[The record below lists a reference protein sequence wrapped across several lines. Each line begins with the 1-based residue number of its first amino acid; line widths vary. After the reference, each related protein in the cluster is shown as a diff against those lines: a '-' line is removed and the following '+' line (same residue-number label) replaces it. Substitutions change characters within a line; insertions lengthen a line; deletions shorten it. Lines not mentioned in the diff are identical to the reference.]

1 MDPDSISKI
10 VIKIA
15 VIVILLVL
23 SAFFSSSETALT
35 AANKIKLKTMADE
48 GNKKAKKA
56 LKVLD
61 NYGNMLAAILIGN
74 NVVNLSASAL
84 ATILAGEI
92 SLSAGIMTAILTVTV
107 LIFSEILPKNLS
119 AANAEKYALSSAGVI
134 YAFMIVLKPVVF
146 VVNLLSR
153 GVMRLFRID
162 PDAHILMT
170 ESELRNY
177 VDVSHE
183 DGVIETDEKEMII
196 NVFEFGDS
204 VAKDVMIPRADMITA
219 DKNATLEDILNL
231 FKEHMYTRIPIYED
245 DSDNIVGVVNVKD
258 ILLLENLEDYS
269 TEKIMRAGF
278 YTVEFKKTD
287 ELLTDMRSEN
297 AAMALVLNEYGSCV
311 GMVTLEDLLEEI
323 VGEIRDEYD
332 ADEENLI
339 QKMEEDIYLIEGS
352 MKLDDINDELG
363 TELHSED
370 YDSIGGLVI
379 EYLEDRLPED
389 GETITTKEGYKLKV
403 SGIVQNRIQKVILT
417 DRPKLEET
425 EEEE

>member
-134 YAFMIVLKPVVF
+134 YAFMVVLKPVVF